1 MLLEVGFKLEILYF
15 LSLCVCESHKV
26 NTIITFVFC
35 IYKKCLKSC
44 IKLTVLSIILMLNQ
58 NIQCR
63 KGKEKKT
70 HTLTIFIKIYNS
82 NISAKKVVQY
92 YYKKNYTTCL

>member
-35 IYKKCLKSC
+35 IYKKSLKCC

-63 KGKEKKT
+63 KEKKK
-70 HTLTIFIKIYNS
+70 HIH
-82 NISAKKVVQY
+82 
-92 YYKKNYTTCL
+92 